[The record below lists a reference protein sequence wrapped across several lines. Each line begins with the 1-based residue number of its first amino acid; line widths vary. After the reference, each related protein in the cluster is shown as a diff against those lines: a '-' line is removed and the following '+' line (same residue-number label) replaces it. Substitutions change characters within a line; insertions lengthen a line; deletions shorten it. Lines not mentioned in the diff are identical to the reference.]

1 MIDIVFFLIDIVF
14 FFVDIVFFFVDIV
27 FFFADVRPSRTTM
40 KVAVI
45 GGGPGGLA
53 TLKFLSTA
61 HQFFPIAPIEARLFE
76 AEDQIGGTFV
86 HRVYEDA
93 EVRIPWPQALPF

>member
-1 MIDIVFFLIDIVF
+1 
-14 FFVDIVFFFVDIV
+14 
-27 FFFADVRPSRTTM
+27 M
-40 KVAVI
+40 KVSVI

-61 HQFFPIAPIEARLFE
+61 HHFPIAPIDARLFE

-93 EVRIPWPQALPF
+93 EVCTSRLQLAAAWNRIADVRGRRATARVVQISDGLF

>member
-1 MIDIVFFLIDIVF
+1 
-14 FFVDIVFFFVDIV
+14 
-27 FFFADVRPSRTTM
+27 M

-61 HQFFPIAPIEARLFE
+61 HQFFNIAPIEARLFE

-86 HRVYEDA
+86 LRVYEDA
-93 EVRIPWPQALPF
+93 EVRNPCPEIVSFGTPSLTCLGAWHSLCRPSI